1 LGKARKSI
9 LGGLFILPISIIG
22 KSVVK
27 CAREEG
33 IVDTAPR
40 RRGRSRLPQTRLDYL
55 IIDVLGMG
63 YFTHSF
69 PKTVAMN
76 GDKP

>member
-33 IVDTAPR
+33 IVDTAP
-40 RRGRSRLPQTRLDYL
+40 GGEGGAVYP
-55 IIDVLGMG
+55 
-63 YFTHSF
+63 
-69 PKTVAMN
+69 
-76 GDKP
+76 